1 MHLNVFFVFLFTDDI
16 VSHPFFIVF
25 ENVIF
30 CVVRLIQQQ
39 PGVLFFFVFVFL
51 FVCLFETV
59 EAKWKNLSVIS
70 NFRDGCH
77 TFDACNKARLHLT
90 KLHKTGTKHTATQ
103 T

>member
-1 MHLNVFFVFLFTDDI
+1 MHLNVLFVLLFTDDI

-30 CVVRLIQQQ
+30 CVVRLMQQQ
-39 PGVLFFFVFVFL
+39 SRVFL
-51 FVCLFETV
+51 FFCFLFETV
-59 EAKWKNLSVIS
+59 EAKWKNLSVVS